1 MNRYGRIVICG
12 SIASYDGDAAPDPG
26 VSPRTLINVFMARFL
41 VLNFFD
47 EYEAAVDVLKI
58 WTQAGRIKV
67 REEVIEGLENAP
79 EALIGLL
86 AGRNIG
92 KRMVR
97 VA

>member
-1 MNRYGRIVICG
+1 
-12 SIASYDGDAAPDPG
+12 
-26 VSPRTLINVFMARFL
+26 MARFL

-47 EYEAAVDVLKI
+47 EYEAAVDVLKV